1 MYLEATKVP
10 FCESAG
16 PLQWSLAAGVLG
28 KVRKGRVVKNDIRTF
43 DIPKRNWKSVLDGFT
58 QKHSGLPVELETY
71 DRETEEH
78 ITSPTAALH
87 SLTLDLE
94 EAKNPRINV
103 TVLSGN
109 KEIRHILFRPSQLV
123 LHASRRNGDEALMI
137 ESVNTETTVRLKR
150 RRPPELLNRVA

>member
-1 MYLEATKVP
+1 MKD
-10 FCESAG
+10 
-16 PLQWSLAAGVLG
+16 
-28 KVRKGRVVKNDIRTF
+28 DIRTF
-43 DIPKRNWKSVLDGFT
+43 EVPKRNWQSVLDRFT

-71 DRETEEH
+71 DRDTQEH
-78 ITSPTAALH
+78 ITSPIAALH

-123 LHASRRNGDEALMI
+123 LHESRTNGDEALTI

-150 RRPPELLNRVA
+150 RRPPEALHRVA